1 MLDTKTVALGA
12 VAVHDRNTNHGND
25 SNKTVVVVVVVVVV
39 VAAVGL
45 WATTHAS
52 NILVCVR
59 GRGFIH

>member
-1 MLDTKTVALGA
+1 MLNTKTVALGA

-25 SNKTVVVVVVVVVV
+25 SNKTVVV
-39 VAAVGL
+39 AVGL

-59 GRGFIH
+59 GRGLIH